1 MEECPSAARARS
13 DWRIAPCPGSCCPVL
28 LRIVRGITRKGGRF
42 RDVAG
47 ELACLEG
54 ILMALFVLASSRFSK
69 KLA

>member
-1 MEECPSAARARS
+1 LAYRALPGELLPGPPLARAR
-13 DWRIAPCPGSCCPVL
+13 ITLKGS
-28 LRIVRGITRKGGRF
+28 GF

-47 ELACLEG
+47 ELAWLGG

>member
-28 LRIVRGITRKGGRF
+28 SGSCAELRLKGSGF

-47 ELACLEG
+47 ELAWLGG